1 MSVFESSMSR
11 RTLGG
16 VALGAA
22 ATTGLAY
29 LVSAQDA
36 TPSADEATPETA
48 PTLAEL
54 ETVTQIGIAVT
65 NGSFGIYGGSEN
77 QPGWF
82 VFQVENGSDADASF
96 NLAQLP
102 EGMSVSDFNSAVFK
116 TISGTEVS
124 TFEGVTFAG
133 GTTVAAGGAASVLVN
148 LSAGEWVIFSA
159 HAASKQ
165 SSTTIKVLTPEET
178 VYMGSEPV
186 ATPEGGELA
195 PEGFGSN
202 FTVSV
207 SESAISADAMPSAG
221 LNTIGVRN
229 DGSGPAN
236 LVVLNSTES
245 VDAAAAVDLAKSW
258 IAGEEVGATVVGGM
272 GVLSPDKYGYFELT
286 VTGGTYV
293 AFSALANADGSLQ
306 VDGGAI
312 IVVPTM

>member
-1 MSVFESSMSR
+1 MSIFESSMSR

-54 ETVTQIGIAVT
+54 ETVTQIGIAVN
-65 NGSFGIYGGSEN
+65 NGSYGIYGGSEN

-82 VFQVENGSDADASF
+82 VFQVENASDADASF

-133 GTTVAAGGAASVLVN
+133 GTTVPVGGTGSVLVN

-165 SSTTIKVLTPEET
+165 SSTTIKVLTAEET

-186 ATPEGGELA
+186 ATPEGGSVA
-195 PEGFGSN
+195 PDGFGST
-202 FTVSV
+202 FTVAVTETSV
-207 SESAISADAMPSAG
+207 AADSMPVAG

-229 DGSGPAN
+229 NGDSPVN
-236 LVVLNSTES
+236 LVVLNSMDS
-245 VDAAAAVDLAKSW
+245 VDAAAAADLAKSW
-258 IAGEEVGATVVGGM
+258 IAGEEVSATVVGGM
-272 GVLSPDKYGYFELT
+272 GVLSPDKYGYIELI
-286 VTGGTYV
+286 VTGGTYI
-293 AFSALANADGSLQ
+293 AFSSMANADGSLQ